1 MLNKYLNVIVDNF
14 KKRASA
20 GGNRIHDFTKSGVT
34 EGGRDTA
41 RVDCAHG
48 VVQTILGVML
58 YSTLHGDTTVKD
70 DIDESGNV
78 EDISD
83 RCEGGVFAKRVPSK
97 STVLLD
103 EAFHAHVL
111 ECSLLRHD
119 ECDLSKLSGEEKTI
133 RMAER
138 ILGSANVY
146 VGKERKGLDT
156 SILVHVVGVIIEW
169 LLDLT
174 RSRLGT
180 DTLVIRN
187 ETAEFSW
194 SKVGDMAD
202 DEILNKLCKPE
213 VLEHVERQGGTRRG
227 RLRVKGDVRDGV

>member
-20 GGNRIHDFTKSGVT
+20 GGDRIHDFTKSGVT

-83 RCEGGVFAKRVPSK
+83 RCEGGVFAKRVPSE

-119 ECDLSKLSGEEKTI
+119 EGDLSKLSGEEKTI

-138 ILGSANVY
+138 ILGSANTFEAV
-146 VGKERKGLDT
+146 
-156 SILVHVVGVIIEW
+156 
-169 LLDLT
+169 
-174 RSRLGT
+174 
-180 DTLVIRN
+180 
-187 ETAEFSW
+187 
-194 SKVGDMAD
+194 
-202 DEILNKLCKPE
+202 
-213 VLEHVERQGGTRRG
+213 
-227 RLRVKGDVRDGV
+227 